1 MPIPSQERIADALVL
16 TFTEG
21 VSLAE
26 WERSGLLEREWALYR
41 ALAPHYGRI
50 LLVTWG
56 TLSDAPIA
64 QRLGADLICNE
75 RALGPGEFAAEAA
88 TRVTERL
95 RALNARSAVVKSN
108 QMPGG
113 EVAIAVTTALR
124 QAGITSG
131 LIARGGYHW
140 SRFAAWEHGPT
151 SNPARQAADR
161 EASLCRAADLI
172 VGTTRAMTD
181 DLCWRHAIDAG
192 KATIIP
198 NYVDAPAPSRNAP
211 PASGPT
217 EILFAGRLVKQ
228 KRVDLLIDAVAA
240 LPRDLKNNLRLT
252 VIGEGPLEQDLR
264 AQASRLNITAE
275 FLPRIPHAELLARMS
290 SPGIYCQAS
299 AYEGHPKTV
308 LEAMTCGRAVV
319 VTDTPGL
326 REVINDARTGLVA
339 DSTPQAIAAS
349 LELLLRD
356 PNLAHALGQAAAA
369 HARER
374 YSLRAILPQELAAHR
389 TALARGREASS
400 TAPPVFDTSTA
411 VRFDPILLSATTNQ
425 SVEAWTRSIRGFSRR
440 LAPKERATFLA
451 ALDTPIYHLQ
461 GETAVEANGG
471 LHPKHRLMR
480 YHDFFVDRI
489 KPGERII
496 DLGCGV
502 GALAASIAEHAR
514 AHVTGMDWTQKNLD
528 KAAAI
533 AAKRTLTERLRYTL
547 GDITRDRADGTYS
560 AVVLSNVLE
569 HLQNRAELLRTWQD
583 WYGASR
589 FLIRVP
595 AFDREWRTPWK
606 KELGVEWRLDPTH
619 ETEYTQAQ
627 LEGELRA
634 AGLKV
639 RELII
644 RWGEYWAVATPA

>member
-1 MPIPSQERIADALVL
+1 MPAPSKERVADALVV

-26 WERSGLLEREWALYR
+26 WERGGLLEREWALYR
-41 ALAPHYGRI
+41 ALAPCYTRI

-56 TLSDAPIA
+56 TRSDAPIA
-64 QRLGADLICNE
+64 LRLGADLIANE
-75 RALGPGEFAAEAA
+75 RALPAAEFAPDAA
-88 TRVTERL
+88 LRVTEHL
-95 RALNARSAVVKSN
+95 RALEAHSAVVKTN

-113 EVAIAVTTALR
+113 EVAVAITTALR
-124 QAGITSG
+124 EANITTG

-140 SRFAAWEHGPT
+140 SRFAAWEHGPA

-161 EASLCRAADLI
+161 EASLCRSADLI
-172 VGTTRAMTD
+172 AGTTPEMID

-192 KATIIP
+192 KSVIIP
-198 NYVDAPAPSRNAP
+198 NYVEP
-211 PASGPT
+211 PATPRVPDLPTRPT

-228 KRVDLLIDAVAA
+228 KRVDLLVKAIAA
-240 LPRDLKNNLRLT
+240 LPRDLKGNLQLT
-252 VIGEGPLEQDLR
+252 VIGEGPLEADLR
-264 AQASRLNITAE
+264 SQVSRLHIAAE
-275 FLPRIPHAELLARMS
+275 FLPRIPHADLLARMAR
-290 SPGIYCQAS
+290 PGLYCQTS

-308 LEAMTCGRAVV
+308 LEAMACGRAVV
-319 VTDTPGL
+319 VTDAPGL
-326 REVINDARTGLVA
+326 REVVRDARTGLVA
-339 DSTPQAIAAS
+339 DSTPEAVAAG

-356 PNLAHALGQAAAA
+356 PDLAHVLGQAAAA
-369 HARER
+369 HIRER
-374 YSLRAILPQELAAHR
+374 YSLEAILPQELAAHR
-389 TALARGREASS
+389 TALARGREAS
-400 TAPPVFDTSTA
+400 TTPPVFDTSTA

-425 SVEAWTRSIRGFSRR
+425 SVEAWSRSIRGFSRR
-440 LAPKERATFLA
+440 LAPRERAMFLA

-461 GETAVEANGG
+461 GETAVEASGG

-489 KPGERII
+489 RPGERII

-514 AHVTGMDWTQKNLD
+514 ACVTGMDWTQKNLD
-528 KAAAI
+528 RARSI
-533 AAKRTLTERLRYTL
+533 AKERGLTERLRYDL
-547 GDITRDRADGTYS
+547 GDITRARAEGRFD

-569 HLQNRAELLRTWQD
+569 HLQNRSELLRTWQD
-583 WYGASR
+583 WYSPAR

-644 RWGEYWAVATPA
+644 RWGEYWAVAGPA